1 MTNPQIITPSEAYE
15 LACCTGVESD
25 GLPGGL
31 YEFCNEVLKFWNAKP
46 VNDESWVNLVFML
59 SSVFVAGMVYA
70 RDGGISRV
78 KIKITYTAE
87 EQQLFERV
95 RAELLQTMPT
105 ARQHESKAPAG
116 TKIFYTP
123 I

>member
-31 YEFCNEVLKFWNAKP
+31 YEFCNEVLKLWNARP
-46 VNDESWVNLVFML
+46 VDDESWVNLVFML

-70 RDGGISRV
+70 RDGGYFQS
-78 KIKITYTAE
+78 E
-87 EQQLFERV
+87 D
-95 RAELLQTMPT
+95 
-105 ARQHESKAPAG
+105 
-116 TKIFYTP
+116 
-123 I
+123 

>member
-1 MTNPQIITPSEAYE
+1 MTNPQIITPAEAYE